1 MPPLTRVDAS
11 ISPGWLAGPISVPP
25 HMSCKV
31 SQRSRRCIWLSRLTA
46 RLNYL
51 DQRDFLQPMAAGVVH
66 GGVGHAVD
74 LRQDRSLDGLEVR
87 AALRGRVAHG
97 QRSKVVLRPGVGG
110 YAVGPAAQPGG
121 FGGGG
126 STGGVLYGQQK
137 ARTESAQHI

>member
-11 ISPGWLAGPISVPP
+11 ISPGWLVAPISVPP
-25 HMSCKV
+25 HVTCKV
-31 SQRSRRCIWLSRLTA
+31 SQQSRRCIWLSRLTA

-66 GGVGHAVD
+66 GRVGRAVD

-97 QRSKVVLRPGVGG
+97 QRS
-110 YAVGPAAQPGG
+110 
-121 FGGGG
+121 
-126 STGGVLYGQQK
+126 
-137 ARTESAQHI
+137 